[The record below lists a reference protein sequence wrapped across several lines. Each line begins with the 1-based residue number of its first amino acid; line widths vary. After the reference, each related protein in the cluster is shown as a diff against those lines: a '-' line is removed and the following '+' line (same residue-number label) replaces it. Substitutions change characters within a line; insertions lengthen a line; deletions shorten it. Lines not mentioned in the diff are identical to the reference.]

1 MKKHNMMRVASALA
15 VVTLLST
22 SVISGTL
29 AKYTS
34 EATSQA
40 ESARVAKWAINA
52 GSKNGTLQAISE
64 AGSNSFTFDLFNTVK
79 DTATGG
85 GSETD
90 ISANDDTTIIAPGT
104 WGYVDLVIEND
115 SEVSAK
121 YSIKLEKTSKDTVPL
136 QYAMKKLDELAAAE
150 DTAPTITSDP
160 KDPTKVGWTSTAA
173 DVKIDE
179 NDNRI
184 LNYKSSDT
192 ATGNK
197 VTYRV
202 YWKWDYGTNAT
213 ASENTDTSLGVT
225 AATGTAA
232 TGTAATPTVT
242 ATVTATQVD

>member
-121 YSIKLEKTSKDTVPL
+121 YSIKLEKTSEDTVPL
-136 QYAMKKLDELAAAE
+136 QYAMKKLDESAAAE
-150 DTAPTITSDP
+150 DTVPTNITSDP
-160 KDPTKVGWTSTAA
+160 KDPTKVEWTSTAA
-173 DVKIDE
+173 NVKIDE

-202 YWKWDYGTNAT
+202 YWKWDYGTNTT
-213 ASENTDTSLGVT
+213 ASENSDTSLGVT

-232 TGTAATPTVT
+232 TPTVK

>member
-64 AGSNSFTFDLFNTVK
+64 AGRDSFTFDLFNTVK

-85 GSETD
+85 GNESD
-90 ISANDDTTIIAPGT
+90 ISANDGTIIAPGT

-136 QYAMKKLDELAAAE
+136 QYAMKKLDESAAAE
-150 DTAPTITSDP
+150 DTLPTITSDP

-173 DVKIDE
+173 DVKIAED
-179 NDNRI
+179 DNRI
-184 LNYKSSDT
+184 LNYKSSDTAT

-202 YWKWDYGTNAT
+202 YWKWEYDTNTT
-213 ASENTDTSLGVT
+213 ASENSDTSLGVT

-232 TGTAATPTVT
+232 TPTVK

>member
-52 GSKNGTLQAISE
+52 GSKNGTLQAISD

-79 DTATGG
+79 DTAGG
-85 GSETD
+85 GNETD
-90 ISANDDTTIIAPGT
+90 ISANNGTIIAPGT

-121 YSIKLEKTSKDTVPL
+121 YSIKLKKTSTDTVPL
-136 QYAMKKLDELAAAE
+136 QYAMKKLDESAAVE
-150 DTAPTITSDP
+150 DTLPTNITSDP
-160 KDPTKVGWTSTAA
+160 KDPTKVEWTSTAA
-173 DVKIDE
+173 NVKIDE
-179 NDNRI
+179 DDNRI

-202 YWKWDYGTNAT
+202 YWKWEYDTNTT
-213 ASENTDTSLGVT
+213 ASENSDTSLGVT

-232 TGTAATPTVT
+232 TPTVK

>member
-79 DTATGG
+79 DTAGG
-85 GSETD
+85 GNETD
-90 ISANDDTTIIAPGT
+90 ISANDGTTIAPGT

-136 QYAMKKLDELAAAE
+136 QYAMKKLDESAAAE
-150 DTAPTITSDP
+150 DTLPTITSDP

-173 DVKIDE
+173 DVKIAED
-179 NDNRI
+179 DNRI
-184 LNYKSSDT
+184 LNYKSSDTAT

-202 YWKWDYGTNAT
+202 YWKWEYDTNTT
-213 ASENTDTSLGVT
+213 ASENSDTSLGV
-225 AATGTAA
+225 TAA

>member
-34 EATSQA
+34 EATSKA
-40 ESARVAKWAINA
+40 ESASVAKWAINA

-79 DTATGG
+79 DTATAGG
-85 GSETD
+85 NESD
-90 ISANDDTTIIAPGT
+90 ISAIDGRIIAPGT

-121 YSIKLEKTSKDTVPL
+121 YSIKLEKTSEDTVPL
-136 QYAMKKLDELAAAE
+136 QYAMKKLDGAAVEETKLSA
-150 DTAPTITSDP
+150 ITLDSNA
-160 KDPTKVGWTSTAA
+160 VNWTSEVTN
-173 DVKIDE
+173 VKITEDKS
-179 NDNRI
+179 I
-184 LNYKSSDT
+184 TLNYISGDT
-192 ATGNK
+192 KTGNTGNT

-202 YWKWDYGTNAT
+202 YWKWDYGTNTT
-213 ASENTDTSLGVT
+213 ASENSDTSLGVT

-232 TGTAATPTVT
+232 TPTVK

>member
-22 SVISGTL
+22 SVISETL

-34 EATSQA
+34 EATSKA
-40 ESARVAKWAINA
+40 ESASVAKWAINA

-64 AGSNSFTFDLFNTVK
+64 AGRDSFTFDLFNTVK
-79 DTATGG
+79 DTATAGG
-85 GSETD
+85 NESD
-90 ISANDDTTIIAPGT
+90 ISANDGTIIAPGT

-121 YSIKLEKTSKDTVPL
+121 YSIKLEKTSEDTVPL
-136 QYAMKKLDELAAAE
+136 QYAMKKLDGAAVEETKLSA
-150 DTAPTITSDP
+150 ITLDSNA
-160 KDPTKVGWTSTAA
+160 VNWTSEVTN
-173 DVKIDE
+173 VKITEDKS
-179 NDNRI
+179 I
-184 LNYKSSDT
+184 TLNYISGDT
-192 ATGNK
+192 KTGNTGNT

-202 YWKWDYGTNAT
+202 YWKWDYGTNTT
-213 ASENTDTSLGVT
+213 ASENSDTSLGVT

-232 TGTAATPTVT
+232 TPTVK

>member
-1 MKKHNMMRVASALA
+1 M
-15 VVTLLST
+15 
-22 SVISGTL
+22 ISGTL

-34 EATSQA
+34 EK
-40 ESARVAKWAINA
+40 ESNTDTTTVAKWEIKA
-52 GSKNGTLQAISE
+52 GTNGNLKSISSTTE
-64 AGSNSFTFDLFNTVK
+64 TESFTFNLFDTVK
-79 DTATGG
+79 DTATAGG
-85 GSETD
+85 NESD
-90 ISANDDTTIIAPGT
+90 ISAIDGRIIAPGT

-121 YSIKLEKTSKDTVPL
+121 YSIKLEKTSEDRVPL
-136 QYAMKKLDELAAAE
+136 QYAMKKLDESAAAE

-160 KDPTKVGWTSTAA
+160 EDPTKVGWTSTAA

-179 NDNRI
+179 DDNRI
-184 LNYKSSDT
+184 LNYKPSNTAT

-202 YWKWDYGTNAT
+202 YWKWEYDTNTT
-213 ASENTDTSLGVT
+213 ASENSDTSLGVT

-232 TGTAATPTVT
+232 TPTVK

>member
-79 DTATGG
+79 DTATAGG
-85 GSETD
+85 NESD
-90 ISANDDTTIIAPGT
+90 ISAIDGRIIAPGT

-121 YSIKLEKTSKDTVPL
+121 YSIKLEKTSEDRVPL
-136 QYAMKKLDELAAAE
+136 QYAMKKLDESAAAE

-160 KDPTKVGWTSTAA
+160 EDPTKVGWTSTAA

-179 NDNRI
+179 DDNRI
-184 LNYKSSDT
+184 LNYKPSNTAT

-202 YWKWDYGTNAT
+202 YWKWEYDTNTT
-213 ASENTDTSLGVT
+213 ASENSDTSLGVT

-232 TGTAATPTVT
+232 TPTVK

>member
-52 GSKNGTLQAISE
+52 GSKNGTLQAISD
-64 AGSNSFTFDLFNTVK
+64 AGSNSFTFDLFKTVK
-79 DTATGG
+79 DTAGG
-85 GSETD
+85 GNETD
-90 ISANDDTTIIAPGT
+90 ISANNGTIIAPGT

-121 YSIKLEKTSKDTVPL
+121 YSIKLKKTSTDTVPL
-136 QYAMKKLDELAAAE
+136 QYAMKKLDESAAVE
-150 DTAPTITSDP
+150 DTLPTITSDP

-173 DVKIDE
+173 DVKIAED
-179 NDNRI
+179 DNSI

-202 YWKWDYGTNAT
+202 YWKWDYGTNTT
-213 ASENTDTSLGVT
+213 ASENSDTSLGVT

-232 TGTAATPTVT
+232 TPTVK

>member
-34 EATSQA
+34 EK
-40 ESARVAKWAINA
+40 ESNTDTTTVAKWEIKA
-52 GSKNGTLQAISE
+52 GTNGNLKSISSTTE
-64 AGSNSFTFDLFNTVK
+64 TESFTFNLFDTVK

-85 GSETD
+85 GNETD
-90 ISANDDTTIIAPGT
+90 ISANDGTIIAPGT

-121 YSIKLEKTSKDTVPL
+121 YSIKLEKTSEDTVPL
-136 QYAMKKLDELAAAE
+136 QYAMKKLDGEAVEETKLSA
-150 DTAPTITSDP
+150 ITLDSNA
-160 KDPTKVGWTSTAA
+160 VNWTSEVTN
-173 DVKIDE
+173 VKITEDKS
-179 NDNRI
+179 I
-184 LNYKSSDT
+184 TLNYISGDT
-192 ATGNK
+192 KTGNTGNT

-202 YWKWDYGTNAT
+202 YWKWDYGTNTT
-213 ASENTDTSLGVT
+213 ASENSDTSLGVT

-232 TGTAATPTVT
+232 TPTVK

>member
-34 EATSQA
+34 EK
-40 ESARVAKWAINA
+40 ESNTDTTTVAKWEIKA
-52 GSKNGTLQAISE
+52 GTNGNLKSISSTTE
-64 AGSNSFTFDLFNTVK
+64 TESFTFNLFDTVK

-85 GSETD
+85 GNETD
-90 ISANDDTTIIAPGT
+90 ISANDGTIIAPGT

-121 YSIKLEKTSKDTVPL
+121 YSIKLEKTSEDTVPL

-173 DVKIDE
+173 DVKIAED
-179 NDNRI
+179 DNRI
-184 LNYKSSDT
+184 LNYKSSDTAT

-232 TGTAATPTVT
+232 TPTVK

>member
-15 VVTLLST
+15 VVTLLSK

-34 EATSQA
+34 EATSKA
-40 ESARVAKWAINA
+40 ESASVAKWAINA

-64 AGSNSFTFDLFNTVK
+64 AGRDSFTFDLFNTVK
-79 DTATGG
+79 DTATACGNE
-85 GSETD
+85 SD
-90 ISANDDTTIIAPGT
+90 ISANDGTIIAPGT

-121 YSIKLEKTSKDTVPL
+121 YSIKLEKTSEDTVPL
-136 QYAMKKLDELAAAE
+136 QYAMKKLDGAAVEETKLSA
-150 DTAPTITSDP
+150 ITLDSNA
-160 KDPTKVGWTSTAA
+160 VNWTSEVTN
-173 DVKIDE
+173 VKITEDKS
-179 NDNRI
+179 I
-184 LNYKSSDT
+184 TLNYISGDT
-192 ATGNK
+192 KTGNTGNT

-202 YWKWDYGTNAT
+202 YWKWDYGTNTT
-213 ASENTDTSLGVT
+213 ASENSDTSLGVT

-232 TGTAATPTVT
+232 TPTVK

>member
-64 AGSNSFTFDLFNTVK
+64 AGRDSFTFDLFNTVK

-85 GSETD
+85 GNESD
-90 ISANDDTTIIAPGT
+90 ISAKDGTIIAPGT

-136 QYAMKKLDELAAAE
+136 QYAMKKLDESAAAE
-150 DTAPTITSDP
+150 DTLPTITSDP

-173 DVKIDE
+173 DVKIAED
-179 NDNRI
+179 DNRI
-184 LNYKSSDT
+184 LNYKSSDTAT

-202 YWKWDYGTNAT
+202 YWKWDYDTATKDGTNDVRD
-213 ASENTDTSLGVT
+213 TDLGKV
-225 AATGTAA
+225 GTAEQ
-232 TGTAATPTVT
+232 TIT
-242 ATVTATQVD
+242 ATVTATQAD

>member
-64 AGSNSFTFDLFNTVK
+64 AGRDSFTFDLFNTVK

-85 GSETD
+85 GNESD
-90 ISANDDTTIIAPGT
+90 ISANDGTIIAPGT

-136 QYAMKKLDELAAAE
+136 QYAMKKLDESAAAE
-150 DTAPTITSDP
+150 DTLPTITSDP

-173 DVKIDE
+173 DVKIAED
-179 NDNRI
+179 DNRI

-192 ATGNK
+192 ATATGNK

-202 YWKWDYGTNAT
+202 Y
-213 ASENTDTSLGVT
+213 
-225 AATGTAA
+225 
-232 TGTAATPTVT
+232 
-242 ATVTATQVD
+242 

>member
-34 EATSQA
+34 EATSKA
-40 ESARVAKWAINA
+40 ESASVAKWAINA

-64 AGSNSFTFDLFNTVK
+64 AGRDSFTFDLFNTVK
-79 DTATGG
+79 DTATAGG
-85 GSETD
+85 NESD
-90 ISANDDTTIIAPGT
+90 ISAIDGRIIAPGT

-121 YSIKLEKTSKDTVPL
+121 YSIKLEKTSEDRVPL
-136 QYAMKKLDELAAAE
+136 QYAMKKLDGAAVEETKLSA
-150 DTAPTITSDP
+150 ITLDSNA
-160 KDPTKVGWTSTAA
+160 VNWTSEVTN
-173 DVKIDE
+173 VKITEDKS
-179 NDNRI
+179 I
-184 LNYKSSDT
+184 TLNYISGDT
-192 ATGNK
+192 KTGNTGNT

-202 YWKWDYGTNAT
+202 YWKWDYGTNTT
-213 ASENTDTSLGVT
+213 ASENSDTSLGVT

-232 TGTAATPTVT
+232 TPTVK